1 MKTYN
6 DNQLNPVK
14 KNIADPRK
22 EMFVQALSVSE
33 ILAELQI
40 AKDYCSII
48 SNQNIVILRNI

>member
-14 KNIADPRK
+14 KNIDDPRK